1 MLKRLV
7 RSIIAKTLICWY
19 VISGPPRILH
29 YSSSINAEILKAFG
43 ANISDNTEGIFAPIT
58 IHGPKG
64 CYKNLSIAENCLLNG
79 NNYLDL
85 TGRIT
90 LEEGVSLG
98 PGVIIMSHNAYN
110 RNEYL
115 ESRLPHTVGIKEV
128 LIKKGAGIKAGAL
141 VTMGVT
147 VGENAV
153 VAGNA
158 VVNRDVPA
166 NCFVAGVPAK
176 VINEIK

>member
-1 MLKRLV
+1 MLKNLI
-7 RSIIAKTLICWY
+7 RSIMAKTLISWY
-19 VISGPPRILH
+19 AISGPPRILH
-29 YSSSINAEILKAFG
+29 YGSYINVEILKAFG
-43 ANISDNTEGIFAPIT
+43 ANVSDNVEGILPPIT

-64 CYKNLSIAENCLLNG
+64 CYKNLSIADKCLLNG
-79 NNYLDL
+79 NNFLDL
-85 TGRIT
+85 NGRIT

-98 PGVIIMSHNAYN
+98 PGVIIVSHNAYN

-115 ESRLPHTVGIKEV
+115 ESRLSHTVGVREV

-141 VTMGVT
+141 VTMGVV
-147 VGENAV
+147 VGKNAV

-166 NCFVAGVPAK
+166 NCLVAGVPAK